1 MQAKCFFDPE
11 RRLVMLPILRQHF
24 SRPVRVYRDP
34 LVSVWGDVDRL
45 FAGLFHSPERAES
58 YVEPEF
64 HVAEDDQKVTLQAEI
79 PGVPAADIHVEV
91 REGTLSISGERNDE
105 PDGKEDAGPRWMT
118 RRYGSFARTFSL
130 PSHINADAIEASYKD
145 GVLTVTLPKS
155 EEAKP
160 KTIEVKGA

>member
-1 MQAKCFFDPE
+1 
-11 RRLVMLPILRQHF
+11 MLPILRQHF
-24 SRPVRVYRDP
+24 GRPVRVYGGP
-34 LVSVWGDVDRL
+34 HMSLWGDVDRM
-45 FAGLFHSPERAES
+45 FADLLRPADRLEG

-64 HVAEDDQKVTLQAEI
+64 HVEEADKSVTLHAEI
-79 PGVPAADIHVEV
+79 PGVPAKDIHVEV
-91 REGTLSISGERNDE
+91 REGILTISGERKDE
-105 PDGKEDAGPRWMT
+105 AEGEADEEPRWAT

-130 PSHINADAIEASYKD
+130 PSHIDPDAIEASYKD